1 MGYTN
6 YWQTKELTEE
16 EIPAQFWD
24 DAEKVLDKIIASGVK
39 LAAGNGVFKFESGHE
54 VINDTLM
61 SDQKYPSICFNG
73 LGEEAYETFVLV
85 FDGDWNFCKTAR
97 LPYDLAVKCIL
108 MLATKYNLLAN
119 KNEDDISGE
128 DYWSFD
134 GNETEEEYIR
144 AHDLLVG
151 LELI

>member
-6 YWQTKELTEE
+6 YWQTKELKQE
-16 EIPAQFWD
+16 EIPAEFWED
-24 DAEKVLDKIIASGVK
+24 CGKAIGAIMKSGIQLGDGK
-39 LAAGNGVFKFESGHE
+39 GVFLMEDWQDILDSSKE
-54 VINDTLM
+54 IYQDTPAIM
-61 SDQKYPSICFNG
+61 FNG
-73 LGEEAYETFVLV
+73 LGEEAYETFGLV

-108 MLATKYNLLAN
+108 MLATKYNLLADTSD
-119 KNEDDISGE
+119 EDVSGA